1 MKHLEIFKAGK
12 HTSMDGRSISFGESD
27 ITSSIKAYDPKIHE
41 APLVIGHP
49 KHDAPAYGWVQSLT
63 GHNGL
68 MQAIPQQVDPEFAEM
83 VEKGRFKKISAS
95 FYEPNSP
102 INPVPGVY
110 YLRHVGF
117 LGAQPPAVKG
127 LKSASFAEEAGTFE
141 IELDFAEFTTD
152 KTVDKEEQLE
162 QREQELNRRE
172 AALRRQEAANFVEG
186 IKPKILPTYRPGLIE
201 FMCNLDTEQVL
212 EFSEGSE
219 QKKLNS
225 SQWFKEFLTNLPQ
238 VVEFKEVGG
247 GKTSEPPTDPKEIAK
262 LATQYVAE
270 QKQKG
275 LSVSYAEAV
284 DHVIQTGG

>member
-1 MKHLEIFKAGK
+1 
-12 HTSMDGRSISFGESD
+12 MDGRSIFFGESD
-27 ITSSIKAYDPKIHE
+27 IISSVKVYDPKIHE

-49 KHDAPAYGWVQSLT
+49 KHNAPAYGWVQSLT
-63 GHNGL
+63 VQDGI
-68 MQAIPQQVDPEFAEM
+68 MKAIPQQVDPEFAEM

-102 INPVPGVY
+102 TNPVPGVY

-127 LKSASFAEEAGTFE
+127 LKSASFAEEEGIFE
-141 IELDFAEFTTD
+141 IELE
-152 KTVDKEEQLE
+152 VDKEEQLK

-172 AALRRQEAANFVEG
+172 AALRRQEAANFVEA

-201 FMCNLDTEQVL
+201 FMCHLDIEQVL
-212 EFSEGSE
+212 EFSEGNE

-238 VVEFKEVGG
+238 VVEFNEVGG
-247 GKTSEPPTDPKEIAK
+247 GKTPEPPTDPKEIAK
-262 LATQYVAE
+262 LASQYVAE

-284 DHVIQTGG
+284 DHVMQAGG